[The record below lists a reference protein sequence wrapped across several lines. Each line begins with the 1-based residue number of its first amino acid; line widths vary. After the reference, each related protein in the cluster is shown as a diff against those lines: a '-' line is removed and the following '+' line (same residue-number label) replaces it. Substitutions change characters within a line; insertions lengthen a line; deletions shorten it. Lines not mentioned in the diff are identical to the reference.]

1 MLNTIT
7 QLPSM
12 LLKWIAPNIQVFLAS
27 RQPFIWFIALLVGLS
42 VSLAAILFREG
53 IGYVQYIWLQD
64 ASEHVASAARKHPWY
79 VILLAPAFG
88 GLIVGFFITK
98 LLPLRRTESVADVI
112 EARVHGG
119 RNIKTKAAFLSAI
132 TTIISLGF
140 GASAGREGPM
150 VHLGGAISASL
161 ARRFKLP
168 DGSRTTLLACGV
180 GAAVSASFN
189 APIAGVLFAHEVIL
203 GHSSKRST
211 VPIVISSV
219 AGTLL
224 SRAWFGDVA
233 AFEIPD
239 YQITSLWE
247 FPAFA
252 MLGAICALVAIG
264 FQFSLVGA
272 NYVANSIKL
281 PLWTKPVLGGLMVG
295 AIAIY
300 FPEVL
305 GVGYEATDLALHN
318 QLTLYLLIGLLFA
331 KTIATAITLGFSL
344 GGGIFSPSLYV
355 GAMTGGAFGLIA
367 AQFFPEMASS
377 QGLYAIL
384 GMGAVAA
391 AMLGAP
397 ISTTIIIFELTGGY
411 DLTIAL
417 LLAVSMATG
426 INQALHGRSF
436 FQWQLEMRG
445 LFVQRGPHHQIS
457 HSTKVMDFMEPLDEH
472 ENIADHEELAS
483 HTLKSS
489 ESLEH
494 ALRTFNESGH
504 RNLPVVDETDPEI
517 IIAWASQLEALS
529 YFNKALV
536 NASEEEHQM

>member
-1 MLNTIT
+1 MLHTFI
-7 QLPSM
+7 QLPSL
-12 LLKWIAPNIQVFLAS
+12 LLKWIEPNIRVFLAS
-27 RQPFIWFIALLVGLS
+27 KQPFIWLIALFVGLS

-64 ASEHVASAARKHPWY
+64 ASEHVASAARNHPWY
-79 VILLAPAFG
+79 IVLLAPAFG

-98 LLPLRRTESVADVI
+98 LLPLRRTESVSDII
-112 EARVHGG
+112 EARIHSGQK
-119 RNIKTKAAFLSAI
+119 IDTKAAFLSAI
-132 TTIISLGF
+132 TTIVSLGF

-161 ARRFKLP
+161 ARRFELP
-168 DGSRTTLLACGV
+168 GDCRTTMLACGV

-224 SRAWFGDVA
+224 SRSWFGDVA
-233 AFEIPD
+233 AFEIPE

-252 MLGAICALVAIG
+252 ILGVICALAAIA

-272 NYVANSIKL
+272 SYVARSIKM
-281 PLWTKPVLGGLMVG
+281 PLWTKPVIGGLMVG

-300 FPEVL
+300 FPEIL

-318 QLTLYLLIGLLFA
+318 QMTLYLLFGLLVA
-331 KTIATAITLGFSL
+331 KTIATAITLGFGF
-344 GGGIFSPSLYV
+344 GGGVFSPSLYI

-417 LLAVSMATG
+417 LLVVSMATG

-445 LFVQRGPHHQIS
+445 LFVHRGPHDQIS
-457 HSTKVMDFMEPLDEH
+457 HSIKVMDFMELLDEH
-472 ENIADHEELAS
+472 ENISDHEELAP
-483 HTLKSS
+483 HTMKSS
-489 ESLEH
+489 ECLEQ
-494 ALRTFNESGH
+494 ALQKFNSSGH
-504 RNLPVVDETDPEI
+504 QKLPVVDEINPDI
-517 IIAWASQLEALS
+517 IIAWATQLEALS
-529 YFNKALV
+529 HFNKALV
-536 NASEEEHQM
+536 NVSEEEHQM

>member
-1 MLNTIT
+1 MLDTIT
-7 QLPSM
+7 QLPTL
-12 LLKWIAPNIQVFLAS
+12 LLKWIEPNIRVFMAS

-98 LLPLRRTESVADVI
+98 LLPQRRTQSVADVI
-112 EARVHGG
+112 EARIHGG
-119 RNIKTKAAFLSAI
+119 QKINTKAAFLSAV

-150 VHLGGAISASL
+150 VHLGAAISASL
-161 ARRFKLP
+161 ARRCKLP
-168 DGSRTTLLACGV
+168 KESHTTLLACGV
-180 GAAVSASFN
+180 AAAVSASFN

-219 AGTLL
+219 SGTLL

-252 MLGAICALVAIG
+252 LLGVICALVAIG

-281 PLWTKPVLGGLMVG
+281 PLWTKPVMGGLIVG

-305 GVGYEATDLALHN
+305 GAGYEATDLALHN
-318 QLTLYLLIGLLFA
+318 QMTLYLLIGLLFA
-331 KTIATAITLGFSL
+331 KTIATSITLGFSL
-344 GGGIFSPSLYV
+344 GGGVFSPALYV

-472 ENIADHEELAS
+472 ENIADHEELAP

-489 ESLEH
+489 ENLEQ
-494 ALRTFNESGH
+494 ALRKFNASGH
-504 RNLPVVDETDPEI
+504 KNLPVVDATNPDI